1 MQSATVLLLYI
12 KKKKMPKGWLSR
24 SDLGTAFP
32 HSKSVSQEYI
42 YNYVEQDRSLSH
54 NPALLVFF
62 GRGHMLCQVHGEIS
76 RLQKVEQC

>member
-1 MQSATVLLLYI
+1 
-12 KKKKMPKGWLSR
+12 MPKGWLSR

-62 GRGHMLCQVHGEIS
+62 GRSPGPSFDLTHEILFEKDKEEGKATLVQLFHGN
-76 RLQKVEQC
+76 